1 MVNKF
6 RLVVMKE
13 NLIQTKSFE
22 FALSI
27 ISLYIKLQKERE
39 FIISKQILRS
49 STSIG
54 ANVEEAIAGQSRK
67 DFVNKLSISLKEAR
81 ETRYWLRLLQKSE
94 LTNID
99 VSRHLN
105 EALEIVNILSAIVKT
120 TKSRL

>member
-81 ETRYWLRLLQKSE
+81 ETRYWLRLLQESE

-99 VSRHLN
+99 VSKYLN